1 MKILIMCGGK
11 GRRLGKLGEKIP
23 KPLVEVKG
31 KTILEMKLEEYIK
44 SGFEEFILCTGY
56 KSEMIQNAI
65 KKYEKKCQ
73 LEFSNAGENSG
84 ILKRLF
90 EARNL
95 FDENVIMTYGDTY
108 TDLNL
113 HDFYY
118 FHTERDFNAT
128 IVVAPIKNPFGI
140 VEYDHLDRVTFFKE
154 KPILNYY
161 IGQAVIQ
168 KSALDLVPK
177 KVIEMP
183 DGDGLVTFY
192 RILSAME
199 KLGAYFHS
207 GLQITFNTRN
217 ELEQAEETLN
227 RFYTSPEKNEE

>member
-118 FHTERDFNAT
+118 FHTERDFSAT

-140 VEYDHLDRVTFFKE
+140 VEYNHLDRVTFFKE

-217 ELEQAEETLN
+217 ELEQAKETLN
-227 RFYTSPEKNEE
+227 RFYTSPEENEE

>member
-1 MKILIMCGGK
+1 MMKILIMCGGK
-11 GRRLGKLGEKIP
+11 GRRLGKLGKKIP

-31 KTILEMKLEEYIK
+31 KTILEMKLNEYIK
-44 SGFEEFILCTGY
+44 SGFHDFILCTGY
-56 KSEMIQNAI
+56 KSDMIRDSI
-65 KKYEKKCQ
+65 RKYEKQCRF
-73 LEFSNAGENSG
+73 EFSDAGEDSG

-95 FDENVIMTYGDTY
+95 FDENVVMTYGDTY

-113 HDFYY
+113 NDF
-118 FHTERDFNAT
+118 FHFHRKKGFSAT
-128 IVVAPIKNPFGI
+128 VVVAPIKNPFGI
-140 VEYDHLDRVTFFKE
+140 VEYDQLDRVTYFKE

-161 IGQAVIQ
+161 IGQAVID
-168 KSALDLVPK
+168 KSAMDLVPT

-192 RILSAME
+192 KILSAMD

-207 GLQITFNTRN
+207 GLQISFNTQN
-217 ELEQAEETLN
+217 ELAQAEETLN
-227 RFYTSPEKNEE
+227 RFYTSPERNE